1 MKPQTFIQVVDKAA
15 QMCGSL
21 NALARQIE
29 VDSGDMSKYRAGKRS
44 VPVPVIERLAE
55 VAGEDAADVWL
66 LAQDARNPLRLVKSY
81 AMQPEAPVSRGF
93 GVMGTGS
100 HPMRAAVKSLL
111 GYTLGAVRFL
121 AG

>member
-1 MKPQTFIQVVDKAA
+1 MTTQTFIQVIDKAA
-15 QMCGSL
+15 QMCGGL
-21 NALARQIE
+21 NALARQID
-29 VDSGDMSKYRAGKRS
+29 VDSGHMSQYRAGKRS

-66 LAQDARNPLRLVKSY
+66 LAQEARNPLRLVKSY